1 MFGFIVFQRQRFV
14 AQRRLVIIFGLAFS
28 ANLAGNWLLPAPTVA
43 PAPVTTAVAKPV
55 TSFELSPLELTKK
68 KIGQASNNS
77 LKELIFEN
85 LGDALKHLNNLDR
98 ESAELG
104 LLIADV
110 QDFCTDRIEAALKD
124 SRTPLNLLRCRDH
137 DLLQACANNLLDLD
151 AQVTALT
158 QELKRQR
165 AALSTQFT
173 QLKKSVD
180 SDKLKSSSTN

>member
-1 MFGFIVFQRQRFV
+1 MFGCIDFWKQRFV
-14 AQRRLVIIFGLAFS
+14 VQLLCVTIFGLVFS
-28 ANLAGNWLLPAPTVA
+28 TAVFGNWLLPAPARAVPAA
-43 PAPVTTAVAKPV
+43 PVAKPV

-68 KIGQASNNS
+68 KIVQASNNS

-85 LGDALKHLNNLDR
+85 FGDALKHLNNLDR

-124 SRTPLNLLRCRDH
+124 SRTALNLLRCRDH
-137 DLLQACANNLLDLD
+137 ELLQACATSLIDLD

-165 AALSTQFT
+165 AALNTQFT

-180 SDKLKSSSTN
+180 SDKLKPSSTN